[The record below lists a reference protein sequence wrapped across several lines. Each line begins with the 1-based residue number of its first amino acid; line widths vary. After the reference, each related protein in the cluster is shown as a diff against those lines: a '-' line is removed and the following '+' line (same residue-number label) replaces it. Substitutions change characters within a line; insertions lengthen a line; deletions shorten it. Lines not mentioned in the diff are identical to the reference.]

1 VPKYQLARRNEQ
13 GILNNSFIPV
23 QTFDIPSNPPMDPEN
38 TNSLGRASH
47 PTDELFNF
55 SSIVRNFLE
64 YSRFSEVE
72 FFFAEF
78 YIIANSP
85 S

>member
-1 VPKYQLARRNEQ
+1 
-13 GILNNSFIPV
+13 
-23 QTFDIPSNPPMDPEN
+23 MDPEN